1 MGKRYLQ
8 DILETMGAYVDS
20 LKFAG
25 GSFRLMPREVIKE
38 LMDLCHEKSWQN
50 DYVEIFLNK
59 NHFPKLSMEKIGSA
73 NWESMI
79 GPKNRLE
86 SMLKK
91 LREHRFRITPQRI
104 TILKVLVGGIEHPTV
119 ERIYEQVKSDF
130 PTTSLATVYKTVT
143 LLKELNEVL
152 ELGFPEGSNRYDGN
166 RPYPHPHVICI
177 QCKKIVDP
185 DLSGLADMTSEL
197 KEETGFKIINH
208 RLDFFGVCPSCQ
220 KKYK

>member
-1 MGKRYLQ
+1 
-8 DILETMGAYVDS
+8 
-20 LKFAG
+20 
-25 GSFRLMPREVIKE
+25 
-38 LMDLCHEKSWQN
+38 
-50 DYVEIFLNK
+50 
-59 NHFPKLSMEKIGSA
+59 MEKIGSM
-73 NWESMI
+73 NSESMI
-79 GPKNRLE
+79 EPKNRLE

-104 TILKVLVGGIEHPTV
+104 TILKVLVSSLEHPTV

-143 LLKELNEVL
+143 LLKELHEVL

-166 RPYPHPHVICI
+166 KPYPHPHVICI
-177 QCKKIVDP
+177 KCKKIVDP

-197 KEETGFKIINH
+197 KKETGFKIINH
-208 RLDFFGVCPSCQ
+208 RLDFFGICPSCQ